1 MLKKIL
7 LGLLAVLVLCGI
19 GIVLFAKDFE
29 VKISE
34 QTAQE
39 AINAQI
45 EAGPVK
51 KLGVKIELKKA
62 EIDFRSDN
70 TMKISADFGTETLG
84 YRHTVDGIFQSG
96 ISYRSPRIY
105 LDNISPVKVDVESD
119 EKTKE
124 ELGEIKSAARKFLQ
138 RQKDRVQTEDT
149 KAALDKVIGKND
161 EAFQETI
168 IKASYGFFEFVP
180 IYNLNNAGYKGS
192 LASLALKDVYF
203 TDDHAVVTLSPVQ
216 ALLKILALIGLTLLV
231 FIYCTWSLLLTI
243 GVEKI
248 INHKKSS
255 ED

>member
-96 ISYRSPRIY
+96 ISYRSPRLY
-105 LDNISPVKVDVESD
+105 LDNISPVKVDVQSD
-119 EKTKE
+119 EETKE

-138 RQKDRVQTEDT
+138 RQKIIT
-149 KAALDKVIGKND
+149 KSENNKALLEKAIGKD
-161 EAFQETI
+161 FDAFQGNI
-168 IKASYGFFEFVP
+168 VKATYRFFEFIP
-180 IYNLNNAGYKGS
+180 IYDLNNAGYKGS
-192 LASLALKDVYF
+192 FASLALKDVQF
-203 TDDHAVVTLSPVQ
+203 TDDYAVITLSPVK
-216 ALLKILALIGLTLLV
+216 ALLRLLGIIGTILLILTKFLIGPFLTHMFSKL
-231 FIYCTWSLLLTI
+231 IPKNQSA
-243 GVEKI
+243 
-248 INHKKSS
+248 
-255 ED
+255 DD